1 MSEHPE
7 SHVAEDNP
15 DIAGT
20 VATGV
25 IGVALLVGTVVA
37 LQGLYN
43 KADAAEFRQ
52 KVESQPSIELLD
64 LQAKQ
69 RDKIS
74 RWVKDPATGVVRMP
88 IERAMELVASER
100 SGQVPRP

>member
-1 MSEHPE
+1 MSDHPE
-7 SHVAEDNP
+7 THVAEDNP
-15 DIAGT
+15 DIAAT

-25 IGVALLVGTVVA
+25 VGVALLVGIVVA

-52 KVESQPSIELLD
+52 KVEAQAPVELQD
-64 LQAKQ
+64 LQSRQ

-88 IERAMELVASER
+88 IDRAMELVVSER
-100 SGQVPRP
+100 AGQAARP

>member
-15 DIAGT
+15 DIAAT

-25 IGVALLVGTVVA
+25 IGVALLVGIVVA
-37 LQGLYN
+37 LQGLYA

-52 KVESQPSIELLD
+52 KVESQPSVELQD
-64 LQAKQ
+64 LQSRQ

-88 IERAMELVASER
+88 IDRAMELVVDER
-100 SGQVPRP
+100 KAQAARP

>member
-7 SHVAEDNP
+7 THIAEDNP

-25 IGVALLVGTVVA
+25 IGIALLVGIVVA

-52 KVESQPSIELLD
+52 KVESQPSLELQD
-64 LQAKQ
+64 LQARQ

-74 RWVKDPATGVVRMP
+74 RWVQDPATGVVRMP
-88 IERAMELVASER
+88 IERAMELVVDER
-100 SGQVPRP
+100 KAQAPRP

>member
-7 SHVAEDNP
+7 THIAEDNP

-25 IGVALLVGTVVA
+25 IGVALLVGIVVA

-43 KADAAEFRQ
+43 KADAAEYRQ
-52 KVESQPSIELLD
+52 KVEAQPSLELQD
-64 LQAKQ
+64 VQSRQ

-88 IERAMELVASER
+88 IDRAMELVVEER
-100 SGQVPRP
+100 KGQAARP

>member
-1 MSEHPE
+1 MSERPE
-7 SHVAEDNP
+7 THIAEDNP

-25 IGVALLVGTVVA
+25 IGVALLVGIVVA

-52 KVESQPSIELLD
+52 KVEAQAPVELQD
-64 LQAKQ
+64 LQARQ

-88 IERAMELVASER
+88 IDRAMELVATER
-100 SGQVPRP
+100 AGQAARP

>member
-7 SHVAEDNP
+7 STVAEDNP
-15 DIAGT
+15 DIAAT

-25 IGVALLVGTVVA
+25 IGVALLVGIVVA

-52 KVESQPSIELLD
+52 KVEAQPALELQD
-64 LQAKQ
+64 LQAGQ
-69 RDKIS
+69 RDRIS

-88 IERAMELVASER
+88 IERAMEQVVVER
-100 SGQVPRP
+100 KAQTVRP